1 MSIQQL
7 GQMAPS
13 TTLASQ
19 IITAQDGTT
28 ATSINLNASAS
39 AIKVSSVG
47 NGVLISFGSAPTTS
61 NNEFTQFVVS
71 GAMEYIPVP
80 PGSANVQ
87 FLAISTASTTRVTV
101 LQI

>member
-19 IITAQDGTT
+19 IISAQDGTT
-28 ATSINLNASAS
+28 ATSIALNASTS
-39 AIKVSSVG
+39 SLKISSVG
-47 NGVLISFGSAPTTS
+47 NGVLIRFGAAPTTS
-61 NNEFTQFVVS
+61 NNGFTQFLVS

-87 FLAISTASTTRVTV
+87 FLAITSTSTRVTV
-101 LQI
+101 IQL